1 MNLLL
6 PAVYPISNHPIQY
19 DQNVRGKWLFVGGAV
34 VVLAAVAAGV
44 FVFVRMRGGATA
56 SPTNQSRP
64 AAAFA
69 GSSVSLPGKVEA
81 TEVVTVPVPVDGRI
95 DSMPVAVG
103 QEVYEGQLLA
113 QIRSASRE
121 TDRDA
126 ASAEL
131 NRLRTRLSTLESR
144 VIEVNMKAAQAKEE
158 AGRVRA
164 ELDIAQK
171 TLQRQ
176 QMLVREGAGKKLD
189 LEKAQQAYDTLNI
202 RYDGLD
208 KVAKI
213 GESRAA
219 EANKEQDVLRQEL
232 ADKTKQYEGAV
243 SQVASG
249 DVVSPANGL
258 VIAKRGEAGQDVTAD
273 IEDLFTIATNLT
285 ALRVVAQPDPPVL
298 AKIQAGQEV
307 VIQVAELPDGIL
319 AQVSEVADGQVF
331 IEFNSPSPVVRPGM
345 TVQVF
350 VKLK

>member
-1 MNLLL
+1 VAAAL
-6 PAVYPISNHPIQY
+6 
-19 DQNVRGKWLFVGGAV
+19 
-34 VVLAAVAAGV
+34 AVAAGV
-44 FVFVRMRGGATA
+44 FVFLRSRAGATA
-56 SPTNQSRP
+56 APTNQASP
-64 AAAFA
+64 AAAFT
-69 GSSVSLPGKVEA
+69 GPSVSLSGKVEA

-113 QIRSASRE
+113 QIRSASLE
-121 TDRDA
+121 TDRNT
-126 ASAEL
+126 ASEEL

-158 AGRVRA
+158 AARVRA
-164 ELDIAQK
+164 ELDTAQK
-171 TLQRQ
+171 TLQRL

-189 LEKAQQAYDTLNI
+189 LEKAQQVYDALNA

-249 DVVSPANGL
+249 DVVSPASGL
-258 VIAKRGEAGQDVTAD
+258 VIAKRGQAGEDVTAD

-285 ALRVVAQPDPPVL
+285 ALRVVLQPEPPVL
-298 AKIQAGQEV
+298 AKIKTGQEAI
-307 VIQVAELPDGIL
+307 IQVAELPDGIL
-319 AQVSEVADGQVF
+319 AQVGEVADGQVS
-331 IEFNSPSPVVRPGM
+331 IEFNSPSPIVRPGM

-350 VKLK
+350 IKLQ

>member
-1 MNLLL
+1 VAAAL
-6 PAVYPISNHPIQY
+6 
-19 DQNVRGKWLFVGGAV
+19 
-34 VVLAAVAAGV
+34 AVAAGV
-44 FVFVRMRGGATA
+44 FVFLRLRAGATA
-56 SPTNQSRP
+56 APTNQASP
-64 AAAFA
+64 AAAFT
-69 GSSVSLPGKVEA
+69 GPSVSLSGKVEA

-113 QIRSASRE
+113 QIRSASLE
-121 TDRDA
+121 TDRNT
-126 ASAEL
+126 ASEDL

-158 AGRVRA
+158 AGRARA
-164 ELDIAQK
+164 ELDTAQK

-189 LEKAQQAYDTLNI
+189 LEKAQQAYDTLNV

-213 GESRAA
+213 GENRAA

-258 VIAKRGEAGQDVTAD
+258 VIAKRGQAGENVTAD

-285 ALRVVAQPDPPVL
+285 ALRVVLQPEPPVL
-298 AKIQAGQEV
+298 AKIKTGQEA

-319 AQVSEVADGQVF
+319 AQVGEVLDGQVS
-331 IEFNSPSPVVRPGM
+331 IEFNSPSPIVRPGM

-350 VKLK
+350 IKLQ